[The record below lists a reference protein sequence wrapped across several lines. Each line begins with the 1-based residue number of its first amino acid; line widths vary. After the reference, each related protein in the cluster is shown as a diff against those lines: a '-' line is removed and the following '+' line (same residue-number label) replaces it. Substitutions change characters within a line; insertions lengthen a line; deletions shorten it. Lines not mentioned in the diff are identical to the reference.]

1 MTDTTQTEESRTIG
15 QVIREA
21 FEELGS
27 TLVAFVKAPKALW
40 GINIPYVIEGLV
52 YFGILTILGKYCSE
66 NVGLSDLQSPCSSS
80 VECATRSVS
89 RGHSLLLSGCSL
101 SGEGSSP
108 SRAR

>member
-52 YFGILTILGKYCSE
+52 YFGILTILGKYCS
-66 NVGLSDLQSPCSSS
+66 

-89 RGHSLLLSGCSL
+89 RGHSLLRSGCSS